1 MEDQNVVLEQRP
13 ERWRRYPIY
22 FLLFFW
28 TILLPLIAWIVAFI
42 KSKSEKLTI
51 TEDQIH
57 YQKGILRKDQVEI
70 PKDQI
75 KQVNVSQC
83 FFDRMLG
90 VGAIAITTGGDMSE
104 IVIRGFLDPENIKEK
119 CR

>member
-1 MEDQNVVLEQRP
+1 MEEQNILLEQRS
-13 ERWRRYPIY
+13 ERWRRYPVY

-28 TILLPLIAWIVAFI
+28 TILLPLIAWVVAFI

-51 TEDQIH
+51 TEDRILF
-57 YQKGILRKDQVEI
+57 QKGILRKDQIEI
-70 PKDQI
+70 PKDQV
-75 KQVNVSQC
+75 KQVNVSQS

-104 IVIRGFLDPENIKEK
+104 IIIGGFYKPEKIKNL